1 MQKISG
7 VKFILCYILFLITFG
22 LKAQTW
28 QVLTNSPTSLSF
40 RHDDL
45 FFINPDTG
53 WVCNVD
59 GFIYK
64 TNDGG
69 ESWNTMVDNDS
80 MSWRCIGFANGS
92 KGWAGNL
99 GTGNWSP
106 TLDTYP
112 LYETNNGGI
121 NWNRVE
127 TISGP
132 LPPGICGIY
141 VFSEE
146 IIFALGRY
154 HGPTTCFLKT
164 TDGGA
169 TWTSTD
175 MSLIAESLI
184 DAYFVSPDTGI
195 IVGAMLNEDGEHYNY
210 QILRTTNGGADWTRV
225 VRGNRDWQLCW
236 KITFP
241 SHDIGYVT
249 VVNESV
255 QDSTFVLKTID
266 GGLTWNEVL
275 FDDADVYLEG
285 IGFFND
291 TIGWAGGAGFDNGE
305 TMDGGATWSNF
316 ITFNSLNRFRK
327 VNDTLAYA
335 SGKRIY
341 KYSPDNISPISEEV
355 VPEGFAFSEC
365 IPNPFSDIT
374 KLQYKIPYSGNVNL
388 RIYDSGG
395 RFIKTLVNGK
405 QQSGTYT
412 LELKLEYFYNTSFFC
427 VLNFDKYSLTQ
438 KILMIK

>member
-1 MQKISG
+1 MQKISFN
-7 VKFILCYILFLITFG
+7 KIILFNFLLLATG
-22 LKAQTW
+22 MKAQTW
-28 QVLTNSPTSLSF
+28 QVLPNSPTSLSF

-45 FFINPDTG
+45 FFIDPDTG

-59 GFIYK
+59 GFIYN

-69 ESWNTMVDNDS
+69 ETWNTLVENDS

-99 GTGNWSP
+99 GIGNWSP
-106 TLDTYP
+106 TIDTFP
-112 LYETNNGGI
+112 LYETLNGGLS
-121 NWNRVE
+121 WSRVE

-141 VFSEE
+141 VYSEE

-154 HGPTTCFLKT
+154 HGPATCFLKT
-164 TDGGA
+164 MDGGA

-175 MSLIAESLI
+175 MSMMAESLI

-195 IVGAMLNEDGEHYNY
+195 IVGAMLNEDGVHYNY
-210 QILRTTNGGADWTRV
+210 QILRTTNGGLDWTRV
-225 VRGNRDWQLCW
+225 VRGYRDWQLCW

-255 QDSTFVLKTID
+255 QDSTFVLKTMD

-275 FDDADVYLEG
+275 FDDEDVYLEG

-291 TIGWAGGAGFDNGE
+291 TIGWAGGSGFDNGE
-305 TMDGGATWSNF
+305 TTDGGETWSNF
-316 ITFNSLNRFRK
+316 LTFNSLNRFRK

-335 SGKRIY
+335 SGKKIY
-341 KYSPDNISPISEEV
+341 KYAPELISQISETAL
-355 VPEGFAFSEC
+355 PIGFKFADFE
-365 IPNPFSDIT
+365 PNPFANKT
-374 KLQYKIPYSGNVNL
+374 KLQYAIPYAGNVNL

-395 RFIKTLVNGK
+395 RFIKCLVNEK
-405 QQSGTYT
+405 QAAGIYSFD
-412 LELKLEYFYNTSFFC
+412 LELEYFYNTSFFC
-427 VLNFDKYSLTQ
+427 VLNFDGFSITQ
-438 KILMIK
+438 KALMMR